1 MMITAMRSRWLFFI
15 VISGALFFNSQAGQA
30 CIRILGADNGYGSIV
45 GRARERAVTAR
56 SASQG
61 AARMFVDR
69 FESDEVRTRRS

>member
-1 MMITAMRSRWLFFI
+1 MMVTAMRSRWLSFSHVRSPVFQL
-15 VISGALFFNSQAGQA
+15 STGQA
-30 CIRILGADNGYGSIV
+30 CTRIPWADNGYGSIV

-69 FESDEVRTRRS
+69 FESNEVRTRRS